1 MYHFDAERSAG
12 RAFHPY
18 DDGMRNQRA
27 VHMFCFCVILLL
39 GTGLVTLYSA
49 SYSFALRF
57 FRDGN
62 YFISRQLVF
71 AVVGVVLFFIFS
83 KVNLEEMRKF
93 IFPLVCVSMVLCV
106 MTLIPGIG
114 VERYGASR
122 WIEAGSFSYQPSEM
136 VKFVLPLYLAHLL
149 DKKAGNIDNFYSG
162 VLPPVIVTGLFFAL
176 IYVQNNFSTAVF
188 IVFNAMIVFY
198 LAGMRYRYFI
208 AALAMILPISALLV
222 FTKEH
227 RVRRLVSFLRPQW
240 DPLGAGFQ
248 VNASRE
254 AIVSGGLWGKGVGE
268 GTRKIAGIP
277 EIHSDFIFSAYVE
290 EAGFIGLVLFFV
302 LFAAFAI
309 LGYRAAWKSKT
320 VFGRLLAAALT
331 TMIVSQALVN
341 TAVVSGALPAT
352 GIPLP
357 FFSAGG
363 SSLATTLICAGLIAN
378 VARNGGA
385 KTGAETAETKNI
397 NVSEDEDDI

>member
-1 MYHFDAERSAG
+1 MYHFDAERAANTTFRSSLDST
-12 RAFHPY
+12 HS
-18 DDGMRNQRA
+18 QRY
-27 VHMFCFCVILLL
+27 VHLFYFCVILLL

-71 AVVGVVLFFIFS
+71 AAAGVVLFVFFS
-83 KVNLEEMRKF
+83 RINLEEMRKF
-93 IFPLVCVSMVLCV
+93 IFPLVCVSAVLCV

-114 VERYGASR
+114 IERYGASR
-122 WIEAGSFSYQPSEM
+122 WIEIGSFSYQPSEM

-149 DKKAGNIDNFYSG
+149 DKKKNNIENFYSG
-162 VLPPVIVTGLFFAL
+162 VLPPVLITGLFFAL

-188 IVFNAMIVFY
+188 VVFNAMIIFY

-254 AIVSGGLWGKGVGE
+254 AIASGGFLGKGIGE

-290 EAGFIGLVLFFV
+290 ETGFLGLIFFFV
-302 LFAAFAI
+302 LFASFAV

-320 VFGRLLAAALT
+320 LFGRLLAAALT
-331 TMIVSQALVN
+331 TMIVSQALANV
-341 TAVVSGALPAT
+341 AVVSGALPAT

-378 VARNGGA
+378 VARKGS
-385 KTGAETAETKNI
+385 AEKINY
-397 NVSEDEDDI
+397 NVSEDENDF

>member
-12 RAFHPY
+12 RAFNSY
-18 DDGMRNQRA
+18 AGMQNQRA

-49 SYSFALRF
+49 SYSFAMRF

-71 AVVGVVLFFIFS
+71 AVVGVVLFLFFS
-83 KVNLEEMRKF
+83 KINLEDVRKF
-93 IFPLVCVSMVLCV
+93 IFPLVCVSALLCV
-106 MTLIPGIG
+106 MTLVPGIG

-122 WIEAGSFSYQPSEM
+122 WIEIGTFSYQPSEM

-149 DKKAGNIDNFYSG
+149 DKKAGNIDSFYSS
-162 VLPPVIVTGLFFAL
+162 VLPPVIVTGIFFAL

-188 IVFNAMIVFY
+188 IVFNAMIIFY

-208 AALAMILPISALLV
+208 AAIAMILPISALLV

-227 RVRRLVSFLRPQW
+227 RVRRLVSFLRPEW

-254 AIVSGGLWGKGVGE
+254 AIASGSFWGKGVGE

-302 LFAAFAI
+302 LFTTFAI

-385 KTGAETAETKNI
+385 KTNAEQAEIKNN
-397 NVSEDEDDI
+397 NVSEDEDDD

>member
-302 LFAAFAI
+302 LFAAFAV

-385 KTGAETAETKNI
+385 KTGAETAEIKNI
-397 NVSEDEDDI
+397 NLSEDEDDI